1 MNCRLVI
8 CLLSI
13 LASACSS
20 ENRSISAEIASQFEA
35 NTEANI
41 DLRKIGPPTW
51 DRLCILLPYSTSD
64 VAEKVLGFKWDAAI
78 GTNEGINVLVFI
90 EGNKVVAY
98 TTHSRD
104 KGDFAEGGPKCI
116 PRKNAVFLR
125 IAKGNGNWVSLRPA
139 N

>member
-1 MNCRLVI
+1 MNDRLVI

-35 NTEANI
+35 NTKANI
-41 DLRKIGPPTW
+41 DLRQVGTPTW
-51 DRLCILLPYSTSD
+51 DRLCELLPYSTSD

-78 GTNEGINVLVFI
+78 GTNEGINVLVFV

-98 TTHSRD
+98 TAHPRD
-104 KGDFAEGGPKCI
+104 KGDFSEGGSQCV
-116 PRKNAVFLR
+116 PRKNAVFSR
-125 IAKGNGNWVSLRPA
+125 FVRPGDNWIFLRPA
-139 N
+139 T